1 MDITG
6 EGPPL
11 HSLHILSQG
20 PLAGPRPT
28 HRERKAGAGGAGRRE
43 KRGLE
48 EIGAGEGRGAGKG
61 CRDTETRMLGR

>member
-28 HRERKAGAGGAGRRE
+28 HGERKAGAGRGGE
-43 KRGLE
+43 KQGLE